1 MHALLFQTL
10 PRDARGVAAE
20 AGAEEEGGAE
30 EEDGAEPHV
39 APGDLYEF
47 SMFMF
52 TSPYVR
58 CHN

>member
-1 MHALLFQTL
+1 M